1 MSQLGR
7 SLLVASYLL
16 LCILLGGSG
25 QGIWRN
31 LALQLLG
38 IALIAW
44 ATLFPSKPDD
54 PDDRPV
60 FLYLLGAFA
69 AAVVLLQLI
78 PLPAGF
84 WPELPGRSA
93 LAERLSLL
101 GDELP
106 SLPISMAPDRSVMAL
121 FAAIPGLAL
130 FIAVKMLRPSP
141 AWLAAAVVLGLAASI
156 AVGALQVAGGAQ
168 SWAYLYPVTNSG
180 AVGLFANRNHMGT
193 LLLVTIPFAAA
204 LLVTTRSDRGGSKQG
219 RVAIGVAALVLV
231 AIGIVLN
238 GSLAV
243 LALALPVMAA
253 SAALVPAA
261 IRWRKLALSL
271 AALGITA
278 AIGLLAA
285 NPVGEA
291 SRFAA
296 DTSIQSRVGMWAT
309 TTEAI
314 RDTMPVGTGLGTFSL
329 IYRQYEDPALVNSE
343 YVNHAH
349 NDYLELAL
357 ELGLAG
363 IVLMALFLGWW
374 IIAAAKVWTSPLS
387 TPFGRAAT
395 VASAVILAHSVVDY
409 PLRTSAIAAIFG
421 VAIALIAQRLRSTPA
436 RSTRH
441 VKLG

>member
-16 LCILLGGSG
+16 LCILVGGSG
-25 QGIWRN
+25 QGVWRN
-31 LALQLLG
+31 LSLQLLG

-44 ATLFPSKPDD
+44 ATLFPNKPED

-60 FLYLLGAFA
+60 FLYLLGAIA

-78 PLPAGF
+78 PLSAGL
-84 WPELPGRSA
+84 WPDLPGRRA
-93 LAERLSLL
+93 LAERLLLL
-101 GDELP
+101 GNELP
-106 SLPISMAPDRSVMAL
+106 SLPVSEAPYGSVMAML
-121 FAAIPGLAL
+121 AVIPGIAL

-141 AWLAAAVVLGLAASI
+141 AWLAAAIVLGLSASI
-156 AVGALQVAGGAQ
+156 IVSALQVAGGAQ
-168 SWAYLYPVTNSG
+168 SWAYLYPFTNTG

-193 LLLVTIPFAAA
+193 LLLVSIPFAAA

-219 RVAIGVAALVLV
+219 RVAIGVVALVLV
-231 AIGIVLN
+231 VIGIVLN

-243 LALALPVMAA
+243 LALSLPVMVA
-253 SAALVPAA
+253 SAALAPAA

-271 AALGITA
+271 AALGIAA
-278 AIGLLAA
+278 AIVLLAA
-285 NPVGEA
+285 NPVGGA
-291 SRFAA
+291 SRLGA
-296 DTSIQSRVGMWAT
+296 DTSIQSRTEIWAT
-309 TTEAI
+309 TTQAI

-329 IYRQYEDPALVNSE
+329 IYRQYEDPALVSSE

-363 IVLMALFLGWW
+363 IVLMALFLAWW
-374 IIAAAKVWTSPLS
+374 IVASAKVWTSPLS

-395 VASAVILAHSVVDY
+395 IASGVIIAHTIVDY

-421 VAIALIAQRLRSTPA
+421 VAIALIAQRLRSTPT

>member
-25 QGIWRN
+25 QGVWRN
-31 LALQLLG
+31 LSLQLLG

-44 ATLFPSKPDD
+44 ATLFPSKPED

-60 FLYLLGAFA
+60 FLYLLGAI
-69 AAVVLLQLI
+69 AVAVILLQLI
-78 PLPAGF
+78 PLPSDF
-84 WPELPGRSA
+84 WSDLPGRNA
-93 LAERLSLL
+93 LADRLLLL
-101 GDELP
+101 GKELP
-106 SLPISMAPDRSVMAL
+106 SLPISEAPYRSVMAL
-121 FAAIPGLAL
+121 FAVIPGIAL

-141 AWLAAAVVLGLAASI
+141 AWLAAAIVLGLSASI
-156 AVGALQVAGGAQ
+156 IVSALQVAGGAQ
-168 SWAYLYPVTNSG
+168 SWAYLYPFTNTG

-193 LLLVTIPFAAA
+193 LLLVSIPFAAA

-219 RVAIGVAALVLV
+219 RMAIGVAALVLV
-231 AIGIVLN
+231 LIGIVLN

-243 LALALPVMAA
+243 LALALPVVVA
-253 SAALVPAA
+253 SAALVPSA

-271 AALGITA
+271 AALGIA
-278 AIGLLAA
+278 AGIVLLAA
-285 NPVGEA
+285 NPVGGA
-291 SRFAA
+291 SRLGA
-296 DTSIQSRVGMWAT
+296 DTSIQSRTDMWAM

-349 NDYLELAL
+349 NDYLEFAL

-363 IVLMALFLGWW
+363 IVLMVLFLGWW
-374 IIAAAKVWTSPLS
+374 IGAAAKVWMSPMS

-395 VASAVILAHSVVDY
+395 IASAVILAHSIVDY

-421 VAIALIAQRLRSTPA
+421 VAIALIAQRLRSTPT